1 MSLGAAMPPLT
12 RSWTLGVIYGP
23 HGATSPVQSG
33 PPPGLAD
40 APKETL
46 AAGLAE
52 PQKDAPSNPAPGQG
66 ETPKPIELLL
76 RPAERHDADLS
87 GLTGQMFA
95 LGKPLLS

>member
-1 MSLGAAMPPLT
+1 MLIVVAALDVTWCGHAAIDAIMDAWGYLWSAW
-12 RSWTLGVIYGP
+12 R
-23 HGATSPVQSG
+23 ATSPVQSG

-66 ETPKPIELLL
+66 ETPK
-76 RPAERHDADLS
+76 AN
-87 GLTGQMFA
+87 
-95 LGKPLLS
+95 